1 MRLSTTY
8 LNLKLDAP
16 KHIYLTLEQVALI
29 LQPRSTT
36 VTVARVI
43 SRQLSIDQYEQSEI
57 TLPRDT
63 TSKTS
68 V

>member
-43 SRQLSIDQYEQSEI
+43 SRQLSIDQDEQSEI